1 MEKQISTRAR
11 GDGRVV
17 ALFAMNRRGSTA
29 SLAVLVAVNV
39 LNFYDRHVIGALTEP
54 IRKEFALS
62 DSQVG
67 LMGSAFIW
75 LYALVGLPLGRVAD
89 AWSRKRLLA
98 CGMLVWSGL
107 TALAATASNYT
118 ILLCSRLGFA
128 VGEAVVAPAATS
140 WIGDLFPAAE
150 RSRPL
155 ALFMLGVP
163 VGGALSYFFSGPVA
177 QAYGWRTA
185 MVLAAVP
192 AVALIPI
199 LLRLA
204 EPPRGAAETHNA
216 ILPNSSMLVIVK
228 IPTMWWIIASGALL
242 NFNMYAIATF
252 LPAFL
257 SRIHGLTLARSGV
270 ATGVVFVFGGLAG
283 GLLAG
288 RLGDHIIHTRRNGR
302 LLVAA
307 AIAAI
312 GAPFAYLGIGAGEA
326 ITAIALISVAYGT
339 LNAYYGLVYS
349 SIQDI
354 VAPTMRGTAMAI
366 YFMAMYM
373 CGASFG
379 PLLTGRLSDLMAH
392 RAAEAAGAARVTEA
406 FRAIGLQQAM
416 FIIPILSMLLALVLY
431 GGSRT
436 IAADMRKLEA
446 RAAASTTYAD

>member
-1 MEKQISTRAR
+1 
-11 GDGRVV
+11 
-17 ALFAMNRRGSTA
+17 MNRRAGYTT
-29 SLAVLVAVNV
+29 SLVVLVAVNT

-54 IRKEFALS
+54 IRKEFALT

-98 CGMLVWSGL
+98 SGMVVWSAL
-107 TALAATASNYT
+107 TALAAMAANYT
-118 ILLCSRLGFA
+118 VLLFSRLGFA

-140 WIGDLFPAAE
+140 WIGDLYPAVE

-192 AVALIPI
+192 AVVLIPV

-204 EPPRGAAETHNA
+204 EPARGAAEMHREVSPKSSMGA
-216 ILPNSSMLVIVK
+216 ILR

-257 SRIHGLTLARSGV
+257 SRVHGLTLARSGI
-270 ATGVVFVFGGLAG
+270 ATGIVFAAGGLSG

-288 RLGDHIIHTRRNGR
+288 RVGDRVIHTRSDGR
-302 LLVAA
+302 LLAAA

-312 GAPFAYLGIGAGEA
+312 GAPASYLGIGAGGA
-326 ITAIALISVAYGT
+326 FPAIALIAIAYGT

-349 SIQDI
+349 AIQDI
-354 VAPTMRGTAMAI
+354 VAPAMRGTAMAI
-366 YFMAMYM
+366 YFMAMYL

-379 PLLTGRLSDLMAH
+379 PLVTGRLSDLMAH
-392 RAAEAAGAARVTEA
+392 RAARAAGAPAVTEA
-406 FRAIGLQQAM
+406 FKSIGLQQAM
-416 FIIPILSMLLALVLY
+416 FLIPALSVLLAVVLY

-436 IAADMRKLEA
+436 VGADMRRREPL
-446 RAAASTTYAD
+446 AAPSNAYAD